1 MTLRVCPDCDSVVG
15 QNHMSFLDHEIWCLS
30 IIENRQDYDRV
41 IDLMQL
47 HISQHAMCTGV
58 SCSLLE
64 SWMRSDVERVV
75 SGARLWNQ

>member
-15 QNHMSFLDHEIWCLS
+15 QNHSCLS

-47 HISQHAMCTGV
+47 HISQHPMCTGV

-75 SGARLWNQ
+75 SGARSVMWNQ